1 MLSWI
6 AVLMIGGFLA
16 GCGVIIGAS
25 LKQIVNVAKNTP
37 SHPKSMTK
45 IIEV

>member
-1 MLSWI
+1 MLGWI

-25 LKQIVNVAKNTP
+25 FNQIINVAKNTP
-37 SHPKSMTK
+37 NHPKSMTK